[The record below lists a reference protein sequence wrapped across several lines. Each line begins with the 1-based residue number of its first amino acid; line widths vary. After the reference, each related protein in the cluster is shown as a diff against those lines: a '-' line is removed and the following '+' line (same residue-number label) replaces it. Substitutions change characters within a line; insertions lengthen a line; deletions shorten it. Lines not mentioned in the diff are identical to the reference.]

1 MNLIYINME
10 NFSLL
15 ELYGIKKRLIQ
26 ENYGDVEL
34 MDLVLETIKNKEELL
49 LETSATG
56 GPSAGGMGAVV
67 SAQPGA
73 LPGQTGTTGSGDV
86 SFTFKKEKRK
96 KGGPSQVSDLRDLKD
111 VKTDKVED
119 IKESY
124 NLTEDESLLI
134 DDCIIELIDMGFEI
148 NKVNADSEDQEYDI
162 DDDTQGNF
170 KSQEIRISLFKQVE
184 KLWRGNLQL
193 RYSFDKNEVYK
204 KNISTL
210 RPNRDLE
217 DYESKIVD
225 IAEEASYK
233 LINHLEY
240 TSGELMVEF
249 LVAGSAMPYDKLRH
263 VNINV
268 HIILNRNIYPT
279 NESYNDIQEYTSQIT
294 NHFKSYNIR
303 PIVLNH
309 ILDQCQDQ
317 ISEYY
322 EEGKDPKFFVDEIV
336 KDMEL
341 DSGGFMAHKVGSA
354 GYSKVIK
361 YL

>member
-1 MNLIYINME
+1 MK
-10 NFSLL
+10 F
-15 ELYGIKKRLIQ
+15 IKK
-26 ENYGDVEL
+26 YKSF
-34 MDLVLETIKNKEELL
+34 LEDGNASVNAST
-49 LETSATG
+49 
-56 GPSAGGMGAVV
+56 GGMGAVV

-111 VKTDKVED
+111 AKTDKVED

-162 DDDTQGNF
+162 DDDVQGNF

-210 RPNRDLE
+210 RPNRELE

-225 IAEEASYK
+225 VAEEASYK
-233 LINHLEY
+233 LINHLGY
-240 TSGELMVEF
+240 TSGELMIEF

-268 HIILNRNIYPT
+268 HIILNRNFYPVDEAYN
-279 NESYNDIQEYTSQIT
+279 NEQEFINDIIDK
-294 NHFKSYNIR
+294 FKGYNIR
-303 PIVLNH
+303 PLVLNK
-309 ILDQCQDQ
+309 ILDFYNDQ
-317 ISEYY
+317 IIDDYNNGKQPSE
-322 EEGKDPKFFVDEIV
+322 FVDMIV

-341 DSGGFMAHKVGSA
+341 GSGGYMSQVVGSK
-354 GYSKVIK
+354 GWNNRVIK

>member
-1 MNLIYINME
+1 MK
-10 NFSLL
+10 F
-15 ELYGIKKRLIQ
+15 IKK
-26 ENYGDVEL
+26 YKSF
-34 MDLVLETIKNKEELL
+34 LEDGNASVNAST
-49 LETSATG
+49 
-56 GPSAGGMGAVV
+56 GGMGAVV

-96 KGGPSQVSDLRDLKD
+96 KGGPSQVTDLRDLKD
-111 VKTDKVED
+111 AKTDKVED

-162 DDDTQGNF
+162 DDDVQGNF

-210 RPNRDLE
+210 RPNRELE

-225 IAEEASYK
+225 VAEEASYK
-233 LINHLEY
+233 LINHLGY
-240 TSGELMVEF
+240 TSGELMIEF

-268 HIILNRNIYPT
+268 HIILNRNFYPVDEAYN
-279 NESYNDIQEYTSQIT
+279 NEQEFINDIIDK
-294 NHFKSYNIR
+294 FKGYNIR
-303 PIVLNH
+303 PLVLNK
-309 ILDQCQDQ
+309 ILDFYNDQ
-317 ISEYY
+317 IIDDYNNGKQPSE
-322 EEGKDPKFFVDEIV
+322 FVDMIV

-341 DSGGFMAHKVGSA
+341 GSGGYMSQVVGSK
-354 GYSKVIK
+354 GWNNRVIK

>member
-1 MNLIYINME
+1 MK
-10 NFSLL
+10 F
-15 ELYGIKKRLIQ
+15 IKK
-26 ENYGDVEL
+26 YKSF
-34 MDLVLETIKNKEELL
+34 LEDGNASVNAST
-49 LETSATG
+49 
-56 GPSAGGMGAVV
+56 GGMGAVV

-111 VKTDKVED
+111 AKTDKVED

-210 RPNRDLE
+210 RPNRELE

-225 IAEEASYK
+225 VAEEASYK
-233 LINHLEY
+233 LINHLGY
-240 TSGELMVEF
+240 TSGELMIKF

-268 HIILNRNIYPT
+268 HIILNRNFYPVDEAYN
-279 NESYNDIQEYTSQIT
+279 NEQEYINDIIDK
-294 NHFKSYNIR
+294 FKGYNIR
-303 PIVLNH
+303 PVVLNK
-309 ILDQCQDQ
+309 ILDFYNDR
-317 ISEYY
+317 IVDDYNN
-322 EEGKDPKFFVDEIV
+322 GKQPKEFVDMIV

-341 DSGGFMAHKVGSA
+341 GSGGYVSQKLGSQ
-354 GYSKVIK
+354 GWNNKVIK

>member
-1 MNLIYINME
+1 MK
-10 NFSLL
+10 F
-15 ELYGIKKRLIQ
+15 IKK
-26 ENYGDVEL
+26 YKSF
-34 MDLVLETIKNKEELL
+34 LEDGNASVNAST
-49 LETSATG
+49 
-56 GPSAGGMGAVV
+56 GGMGAVV

-111 VKTDKVED
+111 AKTDKVED

-184 KLWRGNLQL
+184 KLWRGNLQV

-210 RPNRDLE
+210 RPNRELE

-225 IAEEASYK
+225 VAEEASYK
-233 LINHLEY
+233 LINHLGY
-240 TSGELMVEF
+240 TSGELMIEF

-268 HIILNRNIYPT
+268 HIILNRNFYPVDEAYN
-279 NESYNDIQEYTSQIT
+279 NEQEYINDIIDK
-294 NHFKSYNIR
+294 FKGYNIR
-303 PIVLNH
+303 PLVLNK
-309 ILDQCQDQ
+309 ILDFYNDQ
-317 ISEYY
+317 IIDDYNNGKQPSE
-322 EEGKDPKFFVDEIV
+322 FVDMIV

-341 DSGGFMAHKVGSA
+341 GSGGYMSQVVGSK
-354 GYSKVIK
+354 GWNNRVIK

>member
-1 MNLIYINME
+1 MK
-10 NFSLL
+10 F
-15 ELYGIKKRLIQ
+15 IKK
-26 ENYGDVEL
+26 YKSF
-34 MDLVLETIKNKEELL
+34 LEDGNASVNAST
-49 LETSATG
+49 
-56 GPSAGGMGAVV
+56 GGMGAVV

-73 LPGQTGTTGSGDV
+73 LPGQSGTTGSGDV

-124 NLTEDESLLI
+124 KLTDDESLLI
-134 DDCIIELIDMGFEI
+134 EDCIIELIDMGFEI
-148 NKVNADSEDQEYDI
+148 NKVNVDSEDQEYDI

-210 RPNRDLE
+210 RPNRELE

-240 TSGELMVEF
+240 TSGDLMVEF

-263 VNINV
+263 ININV
-268 HIILNRNIYPT
+268 HIILRRNFYPVDEAYN
-279 NESYNDIQEYTSQIT
+279 NEQEFINDIIDK
-294 NHFKSYNIR
+294 FKGYNIR
-303 PIVLNH
+303 PLVLNQ
-309 ILDQCQDQ
+309 ILDFYNDQ
-317 ISEYY
+317 IIDDYNN
-322 EEGKDPKFFVDEIV
+322 GKQPTEFVDMII

-341 DSGGFMAHKVGSA
+341 GSGGYMSQVVGSKA
-354 GYSKVIK
+354 WNNRVIK
-361 YL
+361 YH

>member
-1 MNLIYINME
+1 MK
-10 NFSLL
+10 F
-15 ELYGIKKRLIQ
+15 IKK
-26 ENYGDVEL
+26 YKSF
-34 MDLVLETIKNKEELL
+34 LEDGNASVNAST
-49 LETSATG
+49 
-56 GPSAGGMGAVV
+56 GGMGAVV

-111 VKTDKVED
+111 AKTDKVED

-162 DDDTQGNF
+162 DDDVQGNF

-210 RPNRDLE
+210 RPNRELE
-217 DYESKIVD
+217 DYESKIIDV
-225 IAEEASYK
+225 AEEASYE

-240 TSGELMVEF
+240 TSGDLMVEF

-268 HIILNRNIYPT
+268 HIILNRNFYPVDEAYN
-279 NESYNDIQEYTSQIT
+279 NEQEYINDIIDI
-294 NHFKSYNIR
+294 FKGYNIR
-303 PIVLNH
+303 PLVLNK
-309 ILDQCQDQ
+309 ILDFYNDQ
-317 ISEYY
+317 IIDDYNNGKQPSE
-322 EEGKDPKFFVDEIV
+322 FVDMIV

-341 DSGGFMAHKVGSA
+341 GSGGYMSQVVGSK
-354 GYSKVIK
+354 GWNNRVIK

>member
-1 MNLIYINME
+1 MK
-10 NFSLL
+10 F
-15 ELYGIKKRLIQ
+15 IKK
-26 ENYGDVEL
+26 YKSF
-34 MDLVLETIKNKEELL
+34 LEDGNASVNAST
-49 LETSATG
+49 
-56 GPSAGGMGAVV
+56 GGMGAVV

-111 VKTDKVED
+111 AKTDKVED

-162 DDDTQGNF
+162 DDDVQGNF

-210 RPNRDLE
+210 RPNRELE

-225 IAEEASYK
+225 VAEESSYK
-233 LINHLEY
+233 LINHLGY
-240 TSGELMVEF
+240 TSGELMIEF
-249 LVAGSAMPYDKLRH
+249 LVSGSAMPYDKLRH

-268 HIILNRNIYPT
+268 HIILNRNFYPVDEAYN
-279 NESYNDIQEYTSQIT
+279 NEQEYINDIIDI
-294 NHFKSYNIR
+294 FKGYNIR
-303 PIVLNH
+303 PLVLNK
-309 ILDQCQDQ
+309 ILDFYNDQ
-317 ISEYY
+317 IIDDYNNGKQPSE
-322 EEGKDPKFFVDEIV
+322 FVDMIV

-341 DSGGFMAHKVGSA
+341 GSGGYMSQVVGSK
-354 GYSKVIK
+354 GWNNRVIK

>member
-1 MNLIYINME
+1 MK
-10 NFSLL
+10 F
-15 ELYGIKKRLIQ
+15 IKK
-26 ENYGDVEL
+26 YKSF
-34 MDLVLETIKNKEELL
+34 LEDGNASVNAST
-49 LETSATG
+49 
-56 GPSAGGMGAVV
+56 GGMGAVV
-67 SAQPGA
+67 SAQPGN
-73 LPGQTGTTGSGDV
+73 LPGQSGTTGSGDV

-96 KGGPSQVSDLRDLKD
+96 KGKANQVTDLRDLKD
-111 VKTDKVED
+111 AKTDKVED

-210 RPNRDLE
+210 RPNRELE

-225 IAEEASYK
+225 VAEESSYK
-233 LINHLEY
+233 LINHLGY
-240 TSGELMVEF
+240 TSGELMIEF
-249 LVAGSAMPYDKLRH
+249 LVSGSAIPYDKLRH

-268 HIILNRNIYPT
+268 HIILRRNFYPVDEAYN
-279 NESYNDIQEYTSQIT
+279 NEQEYINDIIDK
-294 NHFKSYNIR
+294 FKGYNIR
-303 PIVLNH
+303 PVVLNK
-309 ILDQCQDQ
+309 ILDFYNDR
-317 ISEYY
+317 IVDDYNN
-322 EEGKDPKFFVDEIV
+322 GKQPKEFVDMIV

-341 DSGGFMAHKVGSA
+341 GSGGYVSQKLGSQ
-354 GYSKVIK
+354 GWNNKVIK

>member
-1 MNLIYINME
+1 MK
-10 NFSLL
+10 F
-15 ELYGIKKRLIQ
+15 IKK
-26 ENYGDVEL
+26 YKSF
-34 MDLVLETIKNKEELL
+34 LEDGNASVNAST
-49 LETSATG
+49 
-56 GPSAGGMGAVV
+56 GGMGAVV

-73 LPGQTGTTGSGDV
+73 LPGQSGTTGSGDV

-124 NLTEDESLLI
+124 KLTDDESLLI
-134 DDCIIELIDMGFEI
+134 EDCIIELIDMGFEI
-148 NKVNADSEDQEYDI
+148 NKVNVDSEDQEYDI

-170 KSQEIRISLFKQVE
+170 KSQEIKISLFKQVE

-210 RPNRDLE
+210 RPNRELE

-240 TSGELMVEF
+240 TSGELMIEF

-263 VNINV
+263 ININV
-268 HIILNRNIYPT
+268 HIILRRNFYPVDEAYN
-279 NESYNDIQEYTSQIT
+279 NEQEYINDIIDK
-294 NHFKSYNIR
+294 FKGYNIR
-303 PIVLNH
+303 PLVLNQ
-309 ILDQCQDQ
+309 ILDFYNDQ
-317 ISEYY
+317 IIDDYNN
-322 EEGKDPKFFVDEIV
+322 GKQPTEFVNMII

-341 DSGGFMAHKVGSA
+341 GSGGYMSQVAGSKA
-354 GYSKVIK
+354 WNNRVIK
-361 YL
+361 YH

>member
-1 MNLIYINME
+1 MK
-10 NFSLL
+10 F
-15 ELYGIKKRLIQ
+15 IKK
-26 ENYGDVEL
+26 YKSF
-34 MDLVLETIKNKEELL
+34 LEDGNASVNAST
-49 LETSATG
+49 
-56 GPSAGGMGAVV
+56 GGMGAVV

-111 VKTDKVED
+111 AKTDKVED

-184 KLWRGNLQL
+184 KLWRGNLHV

-210 RPNRDLE
+210 RPNRELE
-217 DYESKIVD
+217 DYESKIADV
-225 IAEEASYK
+225 AEEASYK
-233 LINHLEY
+233 LINHLGY
-240 TSGELMVEF
+240 TSGELMIEF

-268 HIILNRNIYPT
+268 HIILNRNFYPVDEAYN
-279 NESYNDIQEYTSQIT
+279 NEQEYINDIIDK
-294 NHFKSYNIR
+294 FKGYNIR
-303 PIVLNH
+303 PLVLNK
-309 ILDQCQDQ
+309 ILDFYNDQ
-317 ISEYY
+317 IIDDYNNGKQPSE
-322 EEGKDPKFFVDEIV
+322 FVDMIV

-341 DSGGFMAHKVGSA
+341 GSGGYMSQVVGSK
-354 GYSKVIK
+354 GWNNRVIK

>member
-1 MNLIYINME
+1 MK
-10 NFSLL
+10 F
-15 ELYGIKKRLIQ
+15 IKK
-26 ENYGDVEL
+26 YKSF
-34 MDLVLETIKNKEELL
+34 LEDGNASVNAST
-49 LETSATG
+49 
-56 GPSAGGMGAVV
+56 GGMGAVV

-111 VKTDKVED
+111 AKTDKVED

-210 RPNRDLE
+210 RPNRELE

-225 IAEEASYK
+225 VAEEASYK
-233 LINHLEY
+233 LINHLGY
-240 TSGELMVEF
+240 TSGELMIEF

-268 HIILNRNIYPT
+268 HIILNRNFYPVDEAYN
-279 NESYNDIQEYTSQIT
+279 NEQEFINDIIDK
-294 NHFKSYNIR
+294 FKGYNIR
-303 PIVLNH
+303 PLVLNK
-309 ILDQCQDQ
+309 ILDFYNDQ
-317 ISEYY
+317 IIDDYNNGKQPSE
-322 EEGKDPKFFVDEIV
+322 FVDMIV

-341 DSGGFMAHKVGSA
+341 GSGGYMSQVVGSK
-354 GYSKVIK
+354 GWNNRVIK

>member
-1 MNLIYINME
+1 MK
-10 NFSLL
+10 F
-15 ELYGIKKRLIQ
+15 IKK
-26 ENYGDVEL
+26 YKSF
-34 MDLVLETIKNKEELL
+34 LEDGNASVNAST
-49 LETSATG
+49 
-56 GPSAGGMGAVV
+56 GGMGAVV

-96 KGGPSQVSDLRDLKD
+96 KGGPSQVTDLRDLKD
-111 VKTDKVED
+111 AKTDKVED

-162 DDDTQGNF
+162 DDDVQGNF

-210 RPNRDLE
+210 RPNRELE

-225 IAEEASYK
+225 VAEEASYK
-233 LINHLEY
+233 LINHLGY
-240 TSGELMVEF
+240 TSGELMIEF
-249 LVAGSAMPYDKLRH
+249 LVAGSAMPYDKPRH

-268 HIILNRNIYPT
+268 HIILNRNFYPVDEAYN
-279 NESYNDIQEYTSQIT
+279 NEQEFINDIIDK
-294 NHFKSYNIR
+294 FKGYNIR
-303 PIVLNH
+303 PLVLNK
-309 ILDQCQDQ
+309 ILDFYNDQ
-317 ISEYY
+317 IIDDYNNGKQPSE
-322 EEGKDPKFFVDEIV
+322 FVDMIV

-341 DSGGFMAHKVGSA
+341 GSGGYMSQVVGSK
-354 GYSKVIK
+354 GWNNRVIK

>member
-1 MNLIYINME
+1 MKHLKRYKS
-10 NFSLL
+10 FL
-15 ELYGIKKRLIQ
+15 EDGTAAA
-26 ENYGDVEL
+26 NAS
-34 MDLVLETIKNKEELL
+34 T
-49 LETSATG
+49 TA
-56 GPSAGGMGAVV
+56 GMGAV
-67 SAQPGA
+67 SNAQPGA
-73 LPGQTGTTGSGDV
+73 IAGTTGTEGSGDV
-86 SFTFKKEKRK
+86 SFYMLDK
-96 KGGPSQVSDLRDLKD
+96 KGKKIKKGNPSEVSDARYLAPAKGITKL
-111 VKTDKVED
+111 
-119 IKESY
+119 KESY
-124 NLTEDESLLI
+124 KLTEEENSLVE
-134 DDCIIELIDMGFEI
+134 DCLVELIDMEFEMKEYKI
-148 NKVNADSEDQEYDI
+148 DSEDEEYDI
-162 DDDTQGNF
+162 DDDTQGSF

-263 VNINV
+263 VNINI
-268 HIILNRNIYPT
+268 HIILNRNVYPT
-279 NESYNDIQEYTSQIT
+279 NESYNDIQEYTRQIT

-303 PIVLNH
+303 PLVLNH
-309 ILDQCQDQ
+309 IIDQCQDQ
-317 ISEYY
+317 ISQYY

-341 DSGGFMAHKVGSA
+341 DSGGFMAQKMGSA

>member
-1 MNLIYINME
+1 MK
-10 NFSLL
+10 F
-15 ELYGIKKRLIQ
+15 IKK
-26 ENYGDVEL
+26 YKSF
-34 MDLVLETIKNKEELL
+34 LEDGNASVNAST
-49 LETSATG
+49 
-56 GPSAGGMGAVV
+56 GGMGGVV

-111 VKTDKVED
+111 AKTDKVED

-162 DDDTQGNF
+162 DDDVQGNF

-210 RPNRDLE
+210 RPNRELE

-225 IAEEASYK
+225 VAEEASYK
-233 LINHLEY
+233 LINHLGY
-240 TSGELMVEF
+240 TSGELMIEF

-268 HIILNRNIYPT
+268 HIILNRNFYPVD
-279 NESYNDIQEYTSQIT
+279 ESYNNEQEFINDIIDK
-294 NHFKSYNIR
+294 FKGYNIR
-303 PIVLNH
+303 PLVLNK
-309 ILDQCQDQ
+309 ILDFYNDQ
-317 ISEYY
+317 IIDDYNNGKQPSE
-322 EEGKDPKFFVDEIV
+322 FVDMIV

-341 DSGGFMAHKVGSA
+341 GSGGYMSQVVGSK
-354 GYSKVIK
+354 GWNNRVIK